1 MAATTARPA
10 TAVIATATA
19 VLPPFWPI
27 LLYKVEYVTLL
38 SIEGERKN
46 AQNGRI
52 LINEAEE
59 DMVMKI

>member
-10 TAVIATATA
+10 TAVIATATP

-27 LLYKVEYVTLL
+27 LLYKVEDGTLL

-46 AQNGRI
+46 AQNGGI
-52 LINEAEE
+52 PINEGEE
-59 DMVMKI
+59 DMVMEI